1 MFSGS
6 IPNSLQVSISSEYVD
21 SWKKL
26 RNYNKLQKKS
36 SRKFI
41 LRCYQQIMN
50 PRIAFKLGVAVT
62 QGGKCQEAKFYDV
75 NSVNKRSCCR
85 KSCKFASFS
94 RKPAILMGEKRKPL
108 WCYKTL
114 IWKFYEILLFRC
126 CKSCKMKLQLQ
137 NDLLP
142 CNASHP
148 KPVLNACFHG
158 QYRSPCRLLTQG
170 WALQKLTGNI
180 SGVSNWHQKTHL
192 SNVHTEFIE
201 VFFLSLCHRHRSLGT
216 I

>member
-1 MFSGS
+1 MLLAKFWSLDPVELMLRNTKSSLKLHGMKRDYSHRENVLFQIPFWIFQNDYEVFSGS

-75 NSVNKRSCCR
+75 NSVSKRSCCR
-85 KSCKFASFS
+85 KSCKFASFLGS
-94 RKPAILMGEKRKPL
+94 QQFSWEKK
-108 WCYKTL
+108 
-114 IWKFYEILLFRC
+114 
-126 CKSCKMKLQLQ
+126 
-137 NDLLP
+137 
-142 CNASHP
+142 
-148 KPVLNACFHG
+148 
-158 QYRSPCRLLTQG
+158 
-170 WALQKLTGNI
+170 GNHYD
-180 SGVSNWHQKTHL
+180 VTK
-192 SNVHTEFIE
+192 
-201 VFFLSLCHRHRSLGT
+201 R
-216 I
+216 